1 MEVAID
7 EFYVSPTGRPEN
19 GPIYLVKGDN
29 ITSEQTF
36 LFIIEFQLLPNSIIG
51 EDLIIGES
59 GQASGDSVV
68 IVRFDVS
75 QQRVP
80 FRFTLLPD
88 TIPEGLEVFLPSIR
102 LPDGMVETFPTTFIL
117 NPSTTIN
124 ILDDN
129 DSKFCTHQIDF
140 YHFLLH
146 F

>member
-1 MEVAID
+1 MAVAID

>member
-1 MEVAID
+1 M
-7 EFYVSPTGRPEN
+7 SPTGRPEN

-88 TIPEGLEVFLPSIR
+88 TIPEGLEVFLPSISPGSIQS
-102 LPDGMVETFPTTFIL
+102 LPDGTVETFPTTFIL

-129 DSKFCTHQIDF
+129 DSKFCTHKIDF

>member
-1 MEVAID
+1 M
-7 EFYVSPTGRPEN
+7 SPTGRPEN

>member
-1 MEVAID
+1 M
-7 EFYVSPTGRPEN
+7 SPTGRPEN

-36 LFIIEFQLLPNSIIG
+36 LFTIEFQLLPNSIIG
-51 EDLIIGES
+51 EDLIIGEF
-59 GQASGDSVV
+59 GQASVDSVV

-80 FRFTLLPD
+80 FQFTLLPD
-88 TIPEGLEVFLPSIR
+88 TIPEGLEVFLLSIR
-102 LPDGMVETFPTTFIL
+102 PEIFPTTFIL

-124 ILDDN
+124 IFDDN